1 MRKGCIALSVSY
13 TCGESGLGG
22 NHKYVFH
29 MNFKTQMNSVKRA
42 RRVRKRDSFE
52 EESMPSNKMNF
63 SYDPRVMEKDTWII
77 QKILAKEPES
87 TLDEINEKTR
97 RIIETKS
104 HMNYEPETD
113 AEKAQLLAYDSFGAT
128 GKKRMDLAT
137 KAIEIY
143 PDCADAYVSL
153 AELEHD
159 AEKRLDLYRQ
169 GTEAGRRDLGEE
181 IFSIEKGKFY
191 GFLETRPFMRA
202 YEGQGNT
209 LWDLGREEE
218 AVKVFEKL
226 LELNPDDN
234 QGNRYKLLTLY
245 INNKNYD
252 SALNLINLY
261 DEDSANWLYSKAFIF
276 LKKYG
281 LAPQSKKA
289 LQDAFESNIYVP
301 AIIAETVKPAK
312 DVQYI
317 TPGEID
323 EATAYL
329 LSNVEIW
336 ANEPHF
342 LKYLLEEF
350 VEFMK
355 KKTGSKHI

>member
-1 MRKGCIALSVSY
+1 
-13 TCGESGLGG
+13 
-22 NHKYVFH
+22 
-29 MNFKTQMNSVKRA
+29 MNSVKRA
-42 RRVRKRDSFE
+42 RRNRKRESFKE
-52 EESMPSNKMNF
+52 EGTPDNKMNF
-63 SYDPRVMEKDTWII
+63 SYDPRVTEKDTWII
-77 QKILAKEPES
+77 EKMLEKESIS
-87 TLDEINEKTR
+87 TLDGINENAR
-97 RIIETKS
+97 RIIETRSYKD
-104 HMNYEPETD
+104 YEPETD
-113 AEKAQLLAYDSFGAT
+113 AERAQLLAYDSFGAT
-128 GKKRMDLAT
+128 GKKKMELAT
-137 KAIEIY
+137 RAIEIY

-159 AEKRLDLYRQ
+159 KERRLDLYRQ

-181 IFSIEKGKFY
+181 IFSTEKGKFY
-191 GFLETRPFMRA
+191 GFLKTRPFMRT
-202 YEGQGNT
+202 YEGYGNT

-218 AVKVFEKL
+218 AVGIFEEL

-252 SALNLINLY
+252 SALNLISLY
-261 DEDSANWLYSKAFIF
+261 DENSAHWLYSKAFIF

-301 AIIAETVKPAK
+301 AIIAEAVKPAK
-312 DVQYI
+312 NVQYI

-329 LSNVEIW
+329 LSNVKIW
-336 ANEPHF
+336 ADEPLF
-342 LKYLLEEF
+342 LEYLLEEF
-350 VEFMK
+350 MEFMK
-355 KKTGSKHI
+355 KNTGSQQI